1 MFKPAA
7 RRNSKLRLALSG
19 TSGSGKTYTALQ
31 IAKMFSDRIAL
42 ADSERGSSQKYALKA
57 STKEG
62 PGNWRFEVADIEEKN
77 PVGYMNVIREAAAQG
92 FGVLVIDS
100 YSHSWLGA
108 LEQVDKSTGASKF
121 TSGWKAVSPQVSKL
135 VDRILDYPGHVIAT
149 MRSKSE
155 FALEEVNGKKVPRK
169 IGMQTVAREGTE
181 YEFDLMLDLSD
192 QGTLTITKSRCG
204 DGLPVGYTFDRDEIP
219 KVVAKVKAWL
229 DEGAPL
235 SPLES
240 VLERLRYATIF
251 GDLIALVPAVKDL
264 SPEDRAAVKQ
274 PWEAKKAELA
284 DQAAIGEG
292 VS

>member
-7 RRNSKLRLALSG
+7 RRNAKLRLALSG
-19 TSGSGKTYTALQ
+19 TSGAGKTFTALQ
-31 IAKMFSDRIAL
+31 IAKLFSDRIAL
-42 ADSERGSSQKYALKA
+42 ADSERGSSQKYAMKA
-57 STKEG
+57 GTKEG
-62 PGNWRFEVADIEEKN
+62 PGNWRFDVADIEEKN
-77 PVGYMNVIREAAAQG
+77 PTGYMNVIREAAAQG

-155 FALEEVNGKKVPRK
+155 YVIEETNGKKVPRK
-169 IGMQTVAREGTE
+169 IGMASVAREGTE
-181 YEFDLMLDLSD
+181 FEFDLMFDLSD
-192 QGTLTITKSRCG
+192 SGTLTITKSRCG
-204 DGLPVGYTFDRDEIP
+204 EGLAAGYSFDREEIP
-219 KVVAKVKAWL
+219 RVVAKVRAWL

-240 VLERLRYATIF
+240 VLERLRYASTL
-251 GDLIALVPAVKDL
+251 GDMQALVPDVKAL
-264 SPEDRAAVKQ
+264 SPEDRASLKQ
-274 PWEAKKAELA
+274 PWEAKKAELV
-284 DQAAIGEG
+284 DQAALGEG

>member
-19 TSGSGKTYTALQ
+19 TSGAGKTFTALQ
-31 IAKMFSDRIAL
+31 IAKMFNARVAL

-57 STKEG
+57 GTKEG
-62 PGNWRFEVADIEEKN
+62 PGNWRFDVEDIQDKN
-77 PVGYMNVIREAAAQG
+77 PTGYMNVIRGAAEAG
-92 FGVLVIDS
+92 YPVLVIDS

-135 VDRILDYPGHVIAT
+135 VDRILDFPGHVIAT

-155 FALEEVNGKKVPRK
+155 YVIEENNGKNVPRK
-169 IGMQTVAREGTE
+169 IGMASVAREGTE
-181 YEFDLMLDLSD
+181 FEFDLMLDLSD
-192 QGTLTITKSRCG
+192 SGTLTITKSRCG
-204 DGLPVGYTFDRDEIP
+204 DGLPVGYSFDREEIP
-219 KVVAKVKAWL
+219 RFVERVKAWL

-240 VLERLRYATIF
+240 LLERLRFASTLP
-251 GDLIALVPAVKDL
+251 DMQALIADVKAL
-264 SPEDRAAVKQ
+264 SPEDRAAVKG
-274 PWEAKKAELA
+274 PWEAKKAELT
-284 DQAAIGEG
+284 DQAALGEAA
-292 VS
+292 S